1 MRDLA
6 KNLAN
11 DILNMLWKIATQALI
26 TKAIA
31 GLGGLFG
38 GGIMTPE
45 QAAEL
50 LSSGASL
57 IQLHTGLLYRGP
69 KLVKKI
75 NQYLVKH

>member
-1 MRDLA
+1 MIVSYEGVDFS
-6 KNLAN
+6 K
-11 DILNMLWKIATQALI
+11 ILTRFDVQTQVVE
-26 TKAIA
+26 
-31 GLGGLFG
+31 
-38 GGIMTPE
+38 TPE

-75 NQYLVKH
+75 KQYLVKH